1 MKLLEIDL
9 SDSNFMNFYDV
20 KRRVNERPLMFYHR
34 LRYHAVN
41 GLALQEDEKL
51 QPTLERVIIME
62 WLRRIDEHLVKFV
75 QEKFATELNYGS
87 STLLSLVDTLAKNM
101 DTYISGLNRGAS
113 A

>member
-1 MKLLEIDL
+1 MTYALGPYIKQNILENTRSLDDVKREFMKLLEIDL

-51 QPTLERVIIME
+51 QPTMERVII
-62 WLRRIDEHLVKFV
+62 RS
-75 QEKFATELNYGS
+75 GS
-87 STLLSLVDTLAKNM
+87 
-101 DTYISGLNRGAS
+101 GG
-113 A
+113 